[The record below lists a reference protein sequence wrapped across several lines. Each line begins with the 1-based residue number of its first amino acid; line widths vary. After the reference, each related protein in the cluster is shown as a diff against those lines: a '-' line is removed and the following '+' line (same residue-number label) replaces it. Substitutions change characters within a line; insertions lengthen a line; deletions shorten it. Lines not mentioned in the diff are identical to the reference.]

1 VATIAN
7 LLRKTLPTSLP
18 VVVRGDGKAS
28 RNWRIREDFPAFPAH
43 QIRNRH
49 EAIHSYVGLLMDIP
63 SIEELRSSVADFV
76 INVTQTREER
86 NAAAEGLKNRVIG
99 FRHEKRRR
107 RHSRGS
113 APLYHS
119 TVISDRERRWR
130 QVP

>member
-49 EAIHSYVGLLMDIP
+49 EAIHGYVGLLMDIP
-63 SIEELRSSVADFV
+63 SIEELRSLVAVFV
-76 INVTQTREER
+76 IHVTQNGTKEI
-86 NAAAEGLKNRVIG
+86 AAADGPKNSRACGLIG
-99 FRHEKRRR
+99 FRYEKRRR
-107 RHSRGS
+107 RHPRG
-113 APLYHS
+113 ALL
-119 TVISDRERRWR
+119 
-130 QVP
+130 